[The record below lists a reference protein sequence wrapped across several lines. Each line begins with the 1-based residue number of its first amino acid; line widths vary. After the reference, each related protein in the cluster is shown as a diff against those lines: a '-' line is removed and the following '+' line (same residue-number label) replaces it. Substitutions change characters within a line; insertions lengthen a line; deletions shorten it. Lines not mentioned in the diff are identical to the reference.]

1 MSMRQL
7 TKILAAGEPAPLFV
21 LPTIEEQEVFLAQQ
35 AGTPIVL
42 LFYGN
47 DNLPSCRQVAAT
59 FRDCILEFQQLNTQV
74 ISISS
79 NSPLARQKFAQDN
92 QIPFLLLSDPNNK
105 VSSNYGVCK
114 SGLRDLLLVLCWY
127 NAGRN

>member
-1 MSMRQL
+1 MPKNQDLNQETRFLIMRQL
-7 TKILAAGEPAPLFV
+7 TKILAAGDPAPLFV

-47 DNLPSCRQVAAT
+47 DELPSCRQVAAT
-59 FRDCILEFQQLNTQV
+59 FRDCMPEFKQLNTQV

-79 NSPLARQKFAQDN
+79 NSPLAGQKFAQYY
-92 QIPFLLLSDPNNK
+92 QIFFSFLRNK
-105 VSSNYGVCK
+105 
-114 SGLRDLLLVLCWY
+114 LMIMM
-127 NAGRN
+127 

>member
-1 MSMRQL
+1 MPKNQDLNQETRFLIMRQL
-7 TKILAAGEPAPLFV
+7 TKIIAAGDPAPLFV

-47 DNLPSCRQVAAT
+47 DELPSCRQVAAT
-59 FRDCILEFQQLNTQV
+59 FRDCMPEFKQLNTQV

-79 NSPLARQKFAQDN
+79 NSPLAGQKFAQYY
-92 QIPFLLLSDPNNK
+92 QIFFSFLRNK
-105 VSSNYGVCK
+105 
-114 SGLRDLLLVLCWY
+114 LMIMM
-127 NAGRN
+127 

>member
-1 MSMRQL
+1 MPKNQDLNQETRFLIMRQL
-7 TKILAAGEPAPLFV
+7 TKIIAAGDPAPLFV

-47 DNLPSCRQVAAT
+47 DDFPSCRQVAAT
-59 FRDCILEFQQLNTQV
+59 FRDCMPEFKQLNTQV

-79 NSPLARQKFAQDN
+79 NSPLAGQKFAQYY
-92 QIPFLLLSDPNNK
+92 QIFFSFLRNK
-105 VSSNYGVCK
+105 
-114 SGLRDLLLVLCWY
+114 LMIMM
-127 NAGRN
+127 